1 MQSKQ
6 IHYNMDNI
14 EKKKATYNLIY
25 GEKSNG
31 KSYQVKH
38 KRGVIKYLETGKRFI
53 LLRRW
58 REDITNLWI
67 EQYFA
72 DVDVATLTKNKYN
85 CIVVYRKVLY
95 LATAGED
102 GKVARGDKIGY
113 VMALSTEQH
122 YSGGSFLDVED
133 IIFEEFMERGNYL
146 KDESK
151 KLEILYSTI
160 DRKRGTTRVWLVGN
174 AISKVCP
181 YIQDWDLDRVIR
193 KQKQGDIDVVTI
205 HNEENDVTIAIEYCA
220 SSGGKQMS
228 IKNQMID
235 KGIWQSDAQPKLV
248 KSLNEYQK
256 LYTFGFFYKGF
267 KFLCDYLMDK
277 KTYDTLFFIKP
288 YYKDFDKKTVVFSD
302 KIKQS
307 PYWKTDIYSTNFSND
322 TLNKLFRNFREDSI
336 FYSDDVTGT
345 DFKQAIDFFIKR

>member
-1 MQSKQ
+1 M
-6 IHYNMDNI
+6 
-14 EKKKATYNLIY
+14 IY

-31 KSYQVKH
+31 KSYQLKH
-38 KRGVIKYLETGKRFI
+38 KRAVKKYLETGKRFI

-58 REDITNLWI
+58 REDITSMWI

-72 DVDVATLTKNKYN
+72 DVDIATLTKNEYN

-95 LATAGED
+95 LANVDQDGNTNRGE
-102 GKVARGDKIGY
+102 KIGY

-151 KLEILYSTI
+151 KLEILYSTV
-160 DRKRGTTRVWLVGN
+160 DRKRGVVRVWMVGN
-174 AISKVCP
+174 AISKICP
-181 YIQDWDLDRVIR
+181 YIQDWNLDKIIK

-205 HNEENDVTIAIEYCA
+205 HNEENDVKIAIEYCQ

-235 KGIWQSDAQPKLV
+235 KGIWQSDQQPKLE
-248 KSLNEYQK
+248 KSLSNYSK
-256 LYTFGFFYKGF
+256 IYTFGFFYKGF
-267 KFLCDYLMDK
+267 KFLCDYIMDN
-277 KTYDTLFFIKP
+277 KTYECVYFIKP
-288 YYKDFDKKTVVFSD
+288 YYKDFDKKTIVFSD
-302 KIKQS
+302 KISQS
-307 PYWKTDIYSTNFSND
+307 PYWKTDIYTTNFSN
-322 TLNKLFRNFREDSI
+322 NKLNNLFKNFREDSI
-336 FYSDDVTGT
+336 FFSDDITGT
-345 DFKQAIDFFIKR
+345 DFKQAINFFIRR